1 MSKKYSKYSS
11 DPFDLLIEDNFER
24 EQATQAI
31 KSSILEFNQD
41 MKEAIAQLV
50 YGLTE
55 CHKDYPNA
63 GLTDT
68 ATRAAI
74 TSYAS
79 GIHPYGSGDRL
90 ISDIISDSLYEVK

>member
-1 MSKKYSKYSS
+1 MHKKYSS
-11 DPFDLLIEDNFER
+11 DPFELLIEDNFER

-31 KSSILEFNQD
+31 KSSILDFNQG

-68 ATRAAI
+68 ATREAI

-79 GIHPYGSGDRL
+79 GIHPDGSGDRL
-90 ISDIISDSLYEVK
+90 LSEIIFDSLYEVK